1 MDVNAGDIHEKQFH
15 DAWRGYNQEEVDD
28 FLDRVAEALDL
39 AQRENQAV
47 SQRVAELEQAVA
59 TSREAE
65 EMLKKTLVAA
75 QQAGEEAIAQA
86 KAKAARMVKEAEE
99 RLQRARDESQEKTAS
114 TDADI
119 RRKVLEANR
128 DHMARRRDLDGSVER
143 LRAYEA
149 ELKQRLKTFMEQQ
162 LKSLETLAD
171 RDPSLSRPAAT
182 ASRRHPE
189 VRVTQTPPNSQTAR
203 RPAPASGAEQ
213 RGGRPES
220 DQPTANEGEA
230 DDVVELPAEQD
241 AGGPQRRSVRSLLWR
256 GDA

>member
-1 MDVNAGDIHEKQFH
+1 MDVTAGDIHEKQFH

-39 AQRENQAV
+39 AQRESQAMA
-47 SQRVAELEQAVA
+47 QRVGELEQAVA

-99 RLQRARDESQEKTAS
+99 RLAHAREESQEKTAA

-119 RRKVLEANR
+119 RRKVLEADR
-128 DHMARRRDLDGSVER
+128 AHTAHRRDLDASVER

-171 RDPSLSRPAAT
+171 RDPSVSRPTAT
-182 ASRRHPE
+182 GSRRHPE
-189 VRVTQTPPNSQTAR
+189 VRVTQTPPTPQTPR
-203 RPAPASGAEQ
+203 RPAPSSRTEPHGD
-213 RGGRPES
+213 RPEPDS
-220 DQPTANEGEA
+220 AGNEGEA
-230 DDVVELPAEQD
+230 GDVVELPSEQD
-241 AGGPQRRSVRSLLWR
+241 AGPQRRSVRSLLWR